1 MPALDGPSQV
11 NMGGRLVQ
19 QIRKYKTVFQALVE
33 VVTSGQ
39 MTPRGTAFDLGYDT
53 GGVVV
58 AIRLEGT

>member
-1 MPALDGPSQV
+1 
-11 NMGGRLVQ
+11 MGGRLVQ